1 MTTTASLPLSSP
13 VAALLAAEGTRRG
26 LPHPL
31 PEQALADALRRS
43 QASVGQAKRRG
54 AGVTVRKLAELC
66 SALGWRLVLSVERD
80 ATVLADIVGPARAA
94 SVGAS
99 CRGEESR
106 ASILARAR
114 CRVKMS
120 LAHSQAERAE
130 QEAKRAEREAL
141 LGYAETADDDSA
153 ARGAGESEE

>member
-13 VAALLAAEGTRRG
+13 VAALLAAEGARRG
-26 LPHPL
+26 LPGPL

-94 SVGAS
+94 SVGAR
-99 CRGEESR
+99 CRGVGTSEDYEPG
-106 ASILARAR
+106 
-114 CRVKMS
+114 RVKCMVRMM
-120 LAHSQAERAE
+120 AVRWRA
-130 QEAKRAEREAL
+130 AN
-141 LGYAETADDDSA
+141 GADA